1 MLPRVSTRNS
11 DLALYDVS
19 LSQSRARDESDNASD
34 VQQRGR
40 PVGRVADRQCALA
53 DTYYKSRKSLR
64 HRVVGHP
71 HYIGI
76 SPASRGDLNRWT
88 PDAAS
93 ARSRSAR
100 WLLTPVL
107 RCWHIS
113 ARRVLLISG
122 RARRRRRRR
131 HYRRHR
137 RQRNPQAHAHLFA
150 APSCLRKLLGW
161 VKARRRKMDGENS
174 LIHDSL
180 SLSLF
185 RHASDCGAV
194 ALSEGS
200 RVPDKMRGT
209 SECQGCSDTVVLGE
223 DASICRESRAMIGR
237 FLQVQVPARPVLGDY
252 RRSAIDPSIDLVPP
266 NFLGGKA
273 RFAFT
278 EMRGAIRVIFSPM
291 RNEGELADP
300 RR

>member
-107 RCWHIS
+107 RCRHIS

-185 RHASDCGAV
+185 LSLCLFFVTPPTV
-194 ALSEGS
+194 ARLHCRKDRAFPIKCAE
-200 RVPDKMRGT
+200 RQNVK
-209 SECQGCSDTVVLGE
+209 
-223 DASICRESRAMIGR
+223 DAATRLFSARTHRFVANRA
-237 FLQVQVPARPVLGDY
+237 Q
-252 RRSAIDPSIDLVPP
+252 
-266 NFLGGKA
+266 
-273 RFAFT
+273 
-278 EMRGAIRVIFSPM
+278 
-291 RNEGELADP
+291 
-300 RR
+300 